1 MAGLTYSMA
10 SGRCRRFAELPSEV
24 QSIVADARRATLGT
38 LDSRGRPHLVPI
50 SFALRNGEIVSAID
64 HKPKSTTSLGRVA
77 NLTRDNNVT
86 VLIDRYDE
94 QWIRLGW
101 VMVRGLARMDA
112 PGSATGAL
120 SARYPQYRSFPPKG
134 DVIAIAPVSI
144 TWWTWNDP
152 G

>member
-1 MAGLTYSMA
+1 MA
-10 SGRCRRFAELPSEV
+10 SGRCRRFAELPSEI

-50 SFALRNGEIVSAID
+50 SFALRSGEIVSAID
-64 HKPKSTTSLGRVA
+64 HKPKTTSSLGRVA
-77 NLTRDNNVT
+77 NLKRDPNVT

-120 SARYPQYRSFPPKG
+120 AARYPQYRSFPPEG
-134 DVIAIAPVSI
+134 QVIAIAPVAI
-144 TWWTWNDP
+144 TWWTWSD
-152 G
+152 

>member
-1 MAGLTYSMA
+1 MG

-24 QSIVADARRATLGT
+24 QSIVDDARRATLGT
-38 LDSRGRPHLVPI
+38 LDSSRRPHLVPI

-64 HKPKSTTSLGRVA
+64 HKPKTTTSLGRVA
-77 NLTRDNNVT
+77 NLMRDPNVT

-101 VMVRGLARMDA
+101 IMVRGLARMDA

-120 SARYPQYRSFPPKG
+120 SARYPQYRSFPPQG
-134 DVIAIAPVSI
+134 EVIAIEPVSI
-144 TWWTWNDP
+144 TWWTWSD
-152 G
+152 